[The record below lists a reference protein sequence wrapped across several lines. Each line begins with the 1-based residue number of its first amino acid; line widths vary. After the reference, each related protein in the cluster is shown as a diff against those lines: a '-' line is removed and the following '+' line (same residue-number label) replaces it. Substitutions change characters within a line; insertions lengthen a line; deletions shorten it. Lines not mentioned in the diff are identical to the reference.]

1 MKLND
6 PIFSDEAKARE
17 YFELIRW
24 PDGKPTCPH
33 CGGVDRVYRLEGK
46 SHRPGLIHCNDCSG
60 SFTVT
65 TGGVMESSHIPLT
78 KWALAFRLY
87 ASSKKGF
94 SANQLH
100 RMLGITYKSAWFMA
114 HRVREAMGPSPKGEP
129 PLGGDG
135 FVVEADET
143 ELSPSRKTRPRPRAK
158 NLKFVSLVE
167 RDGVV
172 RSKKLTGKGPGAI
185 ASQVRAALHAEVDP
199 ASTLHTDGAQHY
211 KATWPAEQRS
221 SVDHD
226 KQFVLPAVQVGD
238 EVWPAVHCNTAEGF
252 FSIFKRGLVGTY
264 QIMSE
269 QHLQRYLNEFDFRM
283 SNRIALGVNDDVRT
297 ERAIKG
303 AEGKRLRYQGTSEA
317 RRA

>member
-1 MKLND
+1 
-6 PIFSDEAKARE
+6 
-17 YFELIRW
+17 
-24 PDGKPTCPH
+24 
-33 CGGVDRVYRLEGK
+33 
-46 SHRPGLIHCNDCSG
+46 
-60 SFTVT
+60 
-65 TGGVMESSHIPLT
+65 MESSHIPLT
-78 KWALAFRLY
+78 KWALAFGLY

-114 HRVREAMGPSPKGEP
+114 HRVREAMGPVAGQEP
-129 PLGGDG
+129 PMGGDG

-143 ELSPSRKTRPRPRAK
+143 EIAPSRKTRPRARAK
-158 NLKFVSLVE
+158 NRKFVALVE
-167 RDGVV
+167 RDGRV
-172 RSKKLTGKGPGAI
+172 RSTKLTGKGPGAI
-185 ASQVRAALHAEVDP
+185 ASQVRKVLRENMDE

-211 KATWPAEQRS
+211 EGSWPLAQREA
-221 SVDHD
+221 VNHN
-226 KQFVLPAVQVGD
+226 KEFVRDGRD
-238 EVWPAVHCNTAEGF
+238 GEKVHCNTAEGY

-269 QHLQRYLNEFDFRM
+269 QHLQRYLAEFDFRM

-317 RRA
+317 RDA